1 MQSEKSQEDDIEE
14 RFIEFAS
21 RIIQFS
27 TELPKTPAGRHMAM
41 QILRS
46 GTSGAPNY
54 AEARG
59 AESSADFIHKLKIVQ
74 KELNETA
81 VWLRILSKSVAIKDE
96 IIVDILQENLELARI
111 VTVSIRT
118 AKARS
123 LPAPKNG
130 QKMIHDKSLAP

>member
-1 MQSEKSQEDDIEE
+1 VNGEKSRADELED

-21 RIIQFS
+21 KIIQFS
-27 TELPKTPAGRHMAM
+27 TELPKTPAGRHIAI

-59 AESSADFIHKLKIVQ
+59 AESSADFIHKLKVVQ

-81 VWLRILSKSVAIKDE
+81 VWLRILTKIVATKDE
-96 IIVDILQENLELARI
+96 LIVDILQENLELAKI
-111 VTVSIRT
+111 ITASIRT
-118 AKARS
+118 AKTRS
-123 LPAPKNG
+123 TPAPK
-130 QKMIHDKSLAP
+130 

>member
-96 IIVDILQENLELARI
+96 IIVGILQENLELARI
-111 VTVSIRT
+111 ITASIRT
-118 AKARS
+118 AKTRS
-123 LPAPKNG
+123 LATPKMTNE
-130 QKMIHDKSLAP
+130 K

>member
-1 MQSEKSQEDDIEE
+1 VNGEKSPADELED

-21 RIIQFS
+21 KIIQFS
-27 TELPKTPAGRHMAM
+27 TQLPKTPAGRHIAI

-59 AESSADFIHKLKIVQ
+59 AESSADFIHKLKVVQ

-81 VWLRILSKSVAIKDE
+81 VWLRILTKIVATKDE
-96 IIVDILQENLELARI
+96 LIVDILQENLELSKIITA
-111 VTVSIRT
+111 SIRT
-118 AKARS
+118 AKSRS
-123 LPAPKNG
+123 TPAPK
-130 QKMIHDKSLAP
+130 